1 MKKIMVPSSVVLH
14 KVERDISK
22 STAKLPENE
31 KASDK
36 KPNKIDWLEKK
47 FAKKEDKRQTV
58 SNSTLLSTVSDFKQR
73 NKVLKIKS
81 NIASLTK
88 KYANF
93 LFTSANL
100 NKEKD
105 FFSK

>member
-1 MKKIMVPSSVVLH
+1 MVPSSVVLH

-22 STAKLPENE
+22 STAKLAENE
-31 KASDK
+31 KTSDK

-47 FAKKEDKRQTV
+47 FAKKEEKKQTV